1 MKGHANISIT
11 LNTYSHVLPTTQ
23 ENLARNFN
31 TAVQNIKKIALVC

>member
-11 LNTYSHVLPTTQ
+11 WNTYSHVLPTTQ
-23 ENLARNFN
+23 ENLAQNFN